1 MNIYFGENLKELRRN
16 KNLTQEKLADFLG
29 VSFQTVSKWE
39 RGDNYPDITML
50 PEIATFFKVSVD
62 DLLGVNRA
70 ENEKEILKAIE
81 EYDNLTDTDLKQE
94 IIYKLKEKH
103 PNDFR
108 VLLRYMTCLVHF
120 AEKNQENVLKIKS
133 IYENIQENCTA
144 DNIRISSKR
153 HIIELYHSLSRKENS
168 GITSDDYEKII
179 QEMPSMRNSQEMF
192 CFYPNNQTERD
203 EKIRNT
209 LEEQFLLLH
218 TVFSHYFFYDERF
231 DNNWQAK
238 AFQKEIDFMNF
249 VYDDGNYGKMWRT
262 VMYMY
267 GHLGVRYFQLKDFPK
282 ALENFRTMAE
292 LAIKFDSMER
302 ITTMHSVM
310 FEGKEFDKHTL
321 GSTYIAKSQIKH
333 LLLNK
338 YPLSDE
344 FKEQEEFKNIIKMLA

>member
-1 MNIYFGENLKELRRN
+1 MNIYFGENLKNLRRN

-62 DLLGVNRA
+62 DLLGINRA

-81 EYDNLTDTDLKQE
+81 EYDNHTDTDLKQE

-209 LEEQFLLLH
+209 
-218 TVFSHYFFYDERF
+218 
-231 DNNWQAK
+231 
-238 AFQKEIDFMNF
+238 AF
-249 VYDDGNYGKMWRT
+249 
-262 VMYMY
+262 
-267 GHLGVRYFQLKDFPK
+267 
-282 ALENFRTMAE
+282 
-292 LAIKFDSMER
+292 
-302 ITTMHSVM
+302 
-310 FEGKEFDKHTL
+310 
-321 GSTYIAKSQIKH
+321 
-333 LLLNK
+333 
-338 YPLSDE
+338 
-344 FKEQEEFKNIIKMLA
+344 